1 MMVRKIYQNLKEHYI
16 KKNFNL
22 ERIFILIN
30 GEFKSINLSIFFICK
45 KYCSNLYFWMLLS
58 VNQFIMHQQKFIEII
73 NKDFSFFKLKS
84 TY

>member
-30 GEFKSINLSIFFICK
+30 GEFKSINLSIFIYTFE
-45 KYCSNLYFWMLLS
+45 CSYQSINLLYTNKNLL
-58 VNQFIMHQQKFIEII
+58 K
-73 NKDFSFFKLKS
+73 
-84 TY
+84 

>member
-30 GEFKSINLSIFFICK
+30 GEFKSINLSNFI
-45 KYCSNLYFWMLLS
+45 YTFECSY
-58 VNQFIMHQQKFIEII
+58 Q
-73 NKDFSFFKLKS
+73 
-84 TY
+84 

>member
-30 GEFKSINLSIFFICK
+30 GEFKSINLSIFFIFK
-45 KYCSNLYFWMLLS
+45 IFVLIYTFECSY
-58 VNQFIMHQQKFIEII
+58 Q
-73 NKDFSFFKLKS
+73 
-84 TY
+84 